1 MFMPRTALTHA
12 LRGRGKALAAGLG
25 VAAALA
31 GAGSASA
38 ALTSGPVSATHLSAP
53 AHAAELT
60 SHHVS
65 ATPVRITPT
74 SSVTQ
79 ASSGNPA
86 PAHAA
91 TGAVVSEPTQA
102 PSGSPAPAQAA
113 TGAVVPVPAKPAAAQ
128 PAPAQSQPAAAQP
141 AAAPAAQPAQPA
153 AAPAAQPAQQ
163 TQQQQEQQQP
173 VTQPASGPYQIY
185 DSTTPSSIPAGQQ
198 AAVYANGTYAASPS
212 QLAGHA
218 NTIWIDT
225 NGSDPHA
232 NALDVEPGD
241 ATPQQAGQ
249 WVAQKLTE
257 TPNQV
262 AIVYTFRSDWPAV
275 QAAVGQLP
283 QWMQSHV
290 RWWIADPTGVP
301 HMVPGAS
308 ATQWYWGANYDISTA
323 NPGF

>member
-1 MFMPRTALTHA
+1 MPRTALIHA
-12 LRGRGKALAAGLG
+12 LRGKTLVAGLG
-25 VAAALA
+25 VAAAVA

-38 ALTSGPVSATHLSAP
+38 ALTSGPVNATHLSAP
-53 AHAAELT
+53 AHAAEVT
-60 SHHVS
+60 SHVS
-65 ATPVRITPT
+65 ASPVRITPD
-74 SSVTQ
+74 SPATQ
-79 ASSGNPA
+79 AASSSPA

-91 TGAVVSEPTQA
+91 TGAVV
-102 PSGSPAPAQAA
+102 
-113 TGAVVPVPAKPAAAQ
+113 
-128 PAPAQSQPAAAQP
+128 PAPAQSAAAQAAPAQSQQPAAKA
-141 AAAPAAQPAQPA
+141 AAAPAPTAQP
-153 AAPAAQPAQQ
+153 
-163 TQQQQEQQQP
+163 TQQQEEQEPP

-212 QLAGHA
+212 QVAGHP

-225 NGSDPHA
+225 NGSDPSA

-241 ATPQQAGQ
+241 ATPAQAGQ
-249 WVAQKLTE
+249 WVAQKLTD

-262 AIVYTFRSDWPAV
+262 AIVYTMRSDWPAV

-308 ATQWYWGANYDISTA
+308 ATQWYWGPNYDISTA

>member
-12 LRGRGKALAAGLG
+12 LRGRGKTLAAGLG

-38 ALTSGPVSATHLSAP
+38 VLTSGPATATHDSAA
-53 AHAAELT
+53 AHAAALT
-60 SHHVS
+60 SHHAS
-65 ATPVRITPT
+65 AVHVTPA
-74 SSVTQ
+74 
-79 ASSGNPA
+79 ASA
-86 PAHAA
+86 AHAA
-91 TGAVVSEPTQA
+91 TGSAASASATRATTGSQ
-102 PSGSPAPAQAA
+102 SPARAA
-113 TGAVVPVPAKPAAAQ
+113 TGAAVPSTAQPAQSQ

-141 AAAPAAQPAQPA
+141 AAAPA
-153 AAPAAQPAQQ
+153 QQ

-173 VTQPASGPYQIY
+173 VTQAASGPYQIY

-198 AAVYANGTYAASPS
+198 AAVYSDGAYAASPA
-212 QLAGHA
+212 QVAGHPG
-218 NTIWIDT
+218 TIWIDT
-225 NGSDPHA
+225 NGSNPSA

-241 ATPQQAGQ
+241 ATPAQAGQ
-249 WVAQKLTE
+249 WVAQKLTD
-257 TPNQV
+257 TPSQV
-262 AIVYTFRSDWPAV
+262 AIVYTMRSDWPAV

-308 ATQWYWGANYDISTA
+308 ATQWYWGPSYDISTA
-323 NPGF
+323 SPGF